1 MVIITDFSLYA
12 IRNRHPDR
20 WPLKQWKAGDLP
32 EKDDVFPKNKPQH
45 TIEKEQTYPPESD
58 YIIDEDSQSDYN
70 SDNDLDSTN
79 PPEDIKSDKPVENK
93 IIKEGK
99 NKYQCNLV
107 QTKAPDVGY
116 LENDINTLNNQIKR
130 CNTDNKAWVNRRD
143 RLKLRLCKAKGI
155 SKEECMKYKL
165 EELN

>member
-1 MVIITDFSLYA
+1 MVIITIFSLYS

-20 WPLKQWKAGDLP
+20 WHLKQWRAGDLP

-45 TIEKEQTYPPESD
+45 TIEKEQTYAPESD
-58 YIIDEDSQSDYN
+58 YIMDEETE
-70 SDNDLDSTN
+70 STS
-79 PPEDIKSDKPVENK
+79 PPEYLQTDKPVENK

-107 QTKAPDVGY
+107 ETKAPDVSY
-116 LENDINTLNNQIKR
+116 LENDINTLNKQIKS

-155 SKEECMKYKL
+155 SKEDCMKYKL